1 MPNQPPDEAAK
12 KRIAEID
19 ARHAQQKA
27 NRQENLVKAREV
39 LAAKRAAREGLPAP
53 PQIIERPAE
62 APGLELKR
70 ASEIPDKPKAD
81 TASGVP
87 SIVPSAEQGTTTDGV
102 PSNGRSRDPKRTV
115 QEAQERL
122 QRRSLTMVR
131 RLEEMTE
138 LALNDGPKCPTCQRG
153 LPRAEDIRLRATLAV
168 LDRAGL
174 APQRGQEAL
183 SGAGGPVLV
192 FPPGTRI
199 AIEAGDPRPEPIDL
213 GTARRV
219 DAGPILRRGDEA

>member
-1 MPNQPPDEAAK
+1 
-12 KRIAEID
+12 
-19 ARHAQQKA
+19 
-27 NRQENLVKAREV
+27 
-39 LAAKRAAREGLPAP
+39 
-53 PQIIERPAE
+53 
-62 APGLELKR
+62 
-70 ASEIPDKPKAD
+70 
-81 TASGVP
+81 
-87 SIVPSAEQGTTTDGV
+87 
-102 PSNGRSRDPKRTV
+102 
-115 QEAQERL
+115 
-122 QRRSLTMVR
+122 MVR

-153 LPRAEDIRLRATLAV
+153 LPRAEDIRLRATIAV

-183 SGAGGPVLV
+183 GGASGPVLV

-219 DAGPILRRGDEA
+219 ERDIVMRRADEAE

>member
-1 MPNQPPDEAAK
+1 MANQPPDEAAK
-12 KRIAEID
+12 RRIAEID
-19 ARHAQQKA
+19 ARHAKTKA
-27 NRQENLVKAREV
+27 MQQENLVKAREV
-39 LAAKRAAREGLPAP
+39 RAANLATKRGLSAP

-70 ASEIPDKPKAD
+70 ASEIPDKPI
-81 TASGVP
+81 TAIGVP
-87 SIVPSAEQGTTTDGV
+87 SKAAPAEQGETAIGV
-102 PSNGRSRDPKRTV
+102 PSKRDPRRVV

-153 LPRAEDIRLRATLAV
+153 LPRAEDIRLRATIAV

-183 SGAGGPVLV
+183 SAAGGPVLV

-199 AIEAGDPRPEPIDL
+199 AIDSGDPRPEPIDL

-219 DAGPILRRGDEA
+219 DPGPVLRRGDEA